1 MTPETPQ
8 EIWSSTKWIT
18 GVAILREVELGRL
31 ELDEP
36 ISAHLPYWPTA
47 ANDTRS
53 GITLRHLL
61 GFASVSTATLSIT
74 TPSSDA
80 DRCCHQGYVDV
91 TQTEGYVLPLA
102 CLESLQACAE
112 RIASELPH
120 PHPPGEVIDYNSVHL
135 TLAGA
140 AVERALQE
148 PIFETIRRNVLVRAG
163 GMPSASFE
171 QHSNANPFRE

>member
-61 GFASVSTATLSIT
+61 GFASVSTATLSLT
-74 TPSSDA
+74 MTLSALSDA
-80 DRCCHQGYVDV
+80 D
-91 TQTEGYVLPLA
+91 LA
-102 CLESLQACAE
+102 AIRTVSAWRG
-112 RIASELPH
+112 RIGS
-120 PHPPGEVIDYNSVHL
+120 S
-135 TLAGA
+135 
-140 AVERALQE
+140 R
-148 PIFETIRRNVLVRAG
+148 
-163 GMPSASFE
+163 SC
-171 QHSNANPFRE
+171 

>member
-1 MTPETPQ
+1 MSLHKVGNAALAAIVILSFLVFWCVTATAAQGVVFEHSKGGVTLDSPQ

-61 GFASVSTATLSIT
+61 GFASVSLA
-74 TPSSDA
+74 
-80 DRCCHQGYVDV
+80 RVCH
-91 TQTEGYVLPLA
+91 
-102 CLESLQACAE
+102 
-112 RIASELPH
+112 H
-120 PHPPGEVIDYNSVHL
+120 
-135 TLAGA
+135 
-140 AVERALQE
+140 AV
-148 PIFETIRRNVLVRAG
+148 V
-163 GMPSASFE
+163 
-171 QHSNANPFRE
+171 